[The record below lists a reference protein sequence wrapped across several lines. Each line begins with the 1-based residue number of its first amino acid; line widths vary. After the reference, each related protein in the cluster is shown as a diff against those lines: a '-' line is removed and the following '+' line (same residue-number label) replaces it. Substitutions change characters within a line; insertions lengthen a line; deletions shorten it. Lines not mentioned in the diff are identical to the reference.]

1 MKEKEINAG
10 YEIIERFPV
19 GEQGFAIGHSE
30 TAPAPYVTWQYRTAD
45 PAHFF
50 WGHYLNSKEAAYE
63 DYRGRINAEI
73 EYIAERTHKPPLL
86 PLFCYSLMPSSGE
99 LIRIERGCKGYEQV
113 PYGSTGDPASN
124 RGNTI
129 KTTLA
134 IIDIVITIVLFITTT
149 SLMIFIIKHNSVH
162 YIYLV
167 AKIIAIGS
175 HNKRKI
181 GCSCLDLC
189 KTCTSQQN

>member
-1 MKEKEINAG
+1 MKERKINAG

-45 PAHFF
+45 LAHFF
-50 WGHYLNSKEAAYE
+50 WGHYLNSKEAAYD

-73 EYIAERTHKPPLL
+73 EYVAERTHKPPLL

-113 PYGSTGDPASN
+113 PYRSTGDPAVN
-124 RGNTI
+124 R
-129 KTTLA
+129 KTADSRNREMGVTRAQEEAMLA
-134 IIDIVITIVLFITTT
+134 GSLFGWHTKAADPR
-149 SLMIFIIKHNSVH
+149 SYDENGQPKRVKKHDE
-162 YIYLV
+162 LE
-167 AKIIAIGS
+167 
-175 HNKRKI
+175 R
-181 GCSCLDLC
+181 
-189 KTCTSQQN
+189 

>member
-1 MKEKEINAG
+1 MKEREINAG

-45 PAHFF
+45 LAHFF
-50 WGHYLNSKEAAYE
+50 WGHYLNSKEAAYD

-73 EYIAERTHKPPLL
+73 EYVAERTHKPPLL

-113 PYGSTGDPASN
+113 LIAQAHRVSSRALVDRSRRSCGGQQPLYAIRKDCLQAWLSPAP
-124 RGNTI
+124 
-129 KTTLA
+129 A
-134 IIDIVITIVLFITTT
+134 
-149 SLMIFIIKHNSVH
+149 
-162 YIYLV
+162 
-167 AKIIAIGS
+167 
-175 HNKRKI
+175 
-181 GCSCLDLC
+181 
-189 KTCTSQQN
+189 